1 MAIFRYNAEAYENEY
16 ERHVGGRESHE
27 CPIHVDDECLEGRK
41 YRTTEDGHDKT
52 GTANLHII
60 THTAQ
65 GNTIDGGEHQRHG
78 GAYSH
83 KAIKTVAVGEKYNS
97 SRGTSGNHRQ
107 YHKQTTWLYVF

>member
-52 GTANLHII
+52 GTANFHIV

-65 GNTIDGGEHQRHG
+65 GNTIDGGEPEHTDSRRIITVDGSDVSSEALAVAQENIRRIRSG
-78 GAYSH
+78 KR
-83 KAIKTVAVGEKYNS
+83 KA
-97 SRGTSGNHRQ
+97 
-107 YHKQTTWLYVF
+107 